1 MTAAI
6 DDRWR
11 FCVAPMMDW
20 TDRHCRA
27 FHRLLSSRARLYT
40 EMVTTGAVLHGDRE
54 RLLGFGEAEH
64 PVALQ
69 LGGSDPDDLARAA
82 EIGAGFGYDEIDLN
96 CGCPSSRVSAGRFGA
111 CLMAEPN
118 VVGACVA
125 AMKRAVDVPV
135 TVKCR
140 LGIDDQET
148 GPALDALADAAIG
161 AGADALV
168 VHARKAWLKGLDPKQ
183 NRTIPPLDYDRV
195 RELKRRY
202 PHVPIVLN
210 GGLADLG
217 AAEAAM
223 AGLDGV
229 MLGRAAYQSPWQLAD
244 VDRRFHGDGR
254 AVERA
259 DVALAMVGYAR
270 EQVAR
275 GVRVASVDPAH
286 DRPLPVLSRRAD
298 VAPHPD
304 HRGRARGRR
313 RARDPGRARRRRD
326 RPRHGRVASRRHPS
340 VRSVIVRSRTS

>member
-1 MTAAI
+1 MTTTI

-40 EMVTTGAVLHGDRE
+40 EMVTTGAVLHGDCE
-54 RLLGFGEAEH
+54 RLLGFGKAEH

-82 EIGAGFGYDEIDLN
+82 EIGAGVGYDEINLN

-111 CLMAEPN
+111 CLMAEPD

-125 AMKRAVDVPV
+125 TMTRAVDVPV

-140 LGIDDQET
+140 LGIDDQDT
-148 GPALDALADAAIG
+148 GPALDALADAAIE
-161 AGADALV
+161 AGAEALI
-168 VHARKAWLKGLDPKQ
+168 VHARKAWLDGLDPKQ

-195 RELKRRY
+195 RALKTRY

-210 GGLADLG
+210 GGLADLD
-217 AAEAAM
+217 AAGAAM

-229 MLGRAAYQSPWQLAD
+229 MLGRAAYQSPWLLAEA
-244 VDRRFHGDGR
+244 DRRFYGEER
-254 AVERA
+254 TVERA
-259 DVALAMVGYAR
+259 DIALAMVGYAR
-270 EQVAR
+270 AQIAR
-275 GVRVASVDPAH
+275 GIRVASVTRHMIGLYQSCPGARAWRRILTTEAVREGADERVILAALDAVET
-286 DRPLPVLSRRAD
+286 DRAI
-298 VAPHPD
+298 A
-304 HRGRARGRR
+304 A
-313 RARDPGRARRRRD
+313 
-326 RPRHGRVASRRHPS
+326 
-340 VRSVIVRSRTS
+340 